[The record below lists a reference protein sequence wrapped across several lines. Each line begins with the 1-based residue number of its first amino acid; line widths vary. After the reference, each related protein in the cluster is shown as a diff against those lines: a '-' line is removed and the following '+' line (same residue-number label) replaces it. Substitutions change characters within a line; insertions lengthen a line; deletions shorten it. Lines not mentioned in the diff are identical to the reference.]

1 VKHEVVRLQRDQLT
15 QAADMLAGAF
25 QSDPIYCE
33 LFPDPDVRH
42 KALANMFNGVVG
54 YALRYGEALTTPEI
68 RGVTCWLPPGKA
80 EVTLW
85 RIARTGF
92 GLVRGILGYSQ
103 EARQRFLAGI
113 THTEA
118 VHKRLMKVPHWYL
131 WLLGVAPDRQGHGYG
146 SALLQPVLA
155 RADEAGLP
163 CYLET
168 QTEPNVAFYRRRG
181 FQVAETGLMPG
192 VDLPVWHMVRSPQ
205 G

>member
-1 VKHEVVRLQRDQLT
+1 MEHEVVRLRRSQRA
-15 QAADMLAGAF
+15 QAADMLAWAF

-33 LFPDPDVRH
+33 LFPDSDVRK
-42 KALANMFNGVVG
+42 KALANMFSGVVG

-68 RGVTCWLPPGKA
+68 RGVACWLPPGNA

-92 GLVRGILGYSQ
+92 GLVRGIFGYSQ
-103 EARQRFLAGI
+103 EARKRFLAGI

-118 VHKRLMKVPHWYL
+118 VHKRLMTVRHWYL

-146 SALLQPVLA
+146 SALLQPILA

-168 QTEPNVAFYRRRG
+168 QTEWNVTFYQRRG
-181 FQVAETGLMPG
+181 FEVAETGPLPG

>member
-1 VKHEVVRLQRDQLT
+1 
-15 QAADMLAGAF
+15 MLAWAF

-33 LFPDPDVRH
+33 LFPDSDVRH
-42 KALANMFNGVVG
+42 KALANMFSGVVG

-68 RGVTCWLPPGKA
+68 RGVACWLPPGNA

-103 EARQRFLAGI
+103 EARKRFLAGI

-118 VHKRLMKVPHWYL
+118 VHKRLMTVPHWYL

-146 SALLQPVLA
+146 SALLQPILA

-168 QTEPNVAFYRRRG
+168 QTERNVTFYQRRG
-181 FQVAETGLMPG
+181 FEVAETGPLPG
-192 VDLPVWHMVRSPQ
+192 VHLPVWHMVRSPQ